1 MIIQDH
7 IAQVDD
13 LLTAQECND
22 IIEHWEWLHSQNLS
36 YTRSQLGDHSGTR
49 KKDTTV
55 FALEQDSMRLAPDQP
70 FMATF
75 LARFWEQYNLYLGHY
90 DPLRDTA
97 DQWIRGMR
105 IQKTQRGEGY
115 HQWHYE
121 ADGADRCRRVT
132 AWMLYL
138 NSVSRGGETEFLY
151 QHTRI
156 EPVQGRLL
164 IWPAGYTHVHRGNP
178 PLEGVKYIL
187 TGWCEW

>member
-7 IAQVDD
+7 IAQVDN
-13 LLTAQECND
+13 LLTAQECQD

-36 YTRSQLGDHSGTR
+36 YTRSQLGDNSGSR

-55 FALEQDSMRLAPDQP
+55 FALEQESMRLAPDQP
-70 FMATF
+70 FMNTF

-90 DPLRDTA
+90 DTLRDTA

-121 ADGADRCRRVT
+121 ADGVDRCRRVT

-138 NSVSRGGETEFLY
+138 NSVDQGGETEFLY